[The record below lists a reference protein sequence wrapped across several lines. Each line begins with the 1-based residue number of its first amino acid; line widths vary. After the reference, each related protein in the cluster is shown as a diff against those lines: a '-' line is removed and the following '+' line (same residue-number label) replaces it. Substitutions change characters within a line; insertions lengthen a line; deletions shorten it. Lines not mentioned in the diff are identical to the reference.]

1 MSASVYHRVRSSVFG
16 TAAQAWR
23 SAWLAGLR
31 MPLLMLMATLVLMAF
46 NMCQQALAGAL
57 GEPQHTYQVALA
69 ALIGLVLIVLLAPVA
84 VAVHRFVL
92 LGEQARVWPHVPT
105 RVVLYFAGWLVVSS
119 LANSL
124 AASLTQLPYAGMTLT
139 AEAVQVVLSVL
150 YIRLV
155 VMLPAIAVQS
165 TQTSAALSWH
175 QTRHRFW
182 RTSAVLFVV
191 EAPLVVP
198 FVSMVM
204 VLLWVWHGAIP
215 HHLQW
220 MMIAFGAPLGVAIA
234 VLGAAALSW
243 LFRRYNVADEP
254 SVIPAAT

>member
-1 MSASVYHRVRSSVFG
+1 MSASVFHRARPSVFG

-23 SAWLAGLR
+23 SAWLAVLR
-31 MPLLMLMATLVLMAF
+31 MPLLMLMLMAF
-46 NMCQQALAGAL
+46 NICQQALAGAV
-57 GEPQHTYQVALA
+57 GEPQHGYQVALA
-69 ALIGLVLIVLLAPVA
+69 ALIGLVPIVLLAPVA

-124 AASLTQLPYAGMTLT
+124 AASLTQLPYVGMTLT
-139 AEAVQVVLSVL
+139 AEALQIVLSVF

-155 VMLPAIAVQS
+155 LMLPAIAVQS
-165 TQTSAALSWH
+165 TQPSAALSWH

-191 EAPLVVP
+191 EAPLSVP
-198 FVSMVM
+198 LVLMVM
-204 VLLWVWHGAIP
+204 VLVWHGAVP
-215 HHLQW
+215 HHLQS
-220 MMIAFGAPLGVAIA
+220 MMTTFFAPLDVAFA

-243 LFRRYNVADEP
+243 LFRRYDIADEP
-254 SVIPAAT
+254 GDLIPPST